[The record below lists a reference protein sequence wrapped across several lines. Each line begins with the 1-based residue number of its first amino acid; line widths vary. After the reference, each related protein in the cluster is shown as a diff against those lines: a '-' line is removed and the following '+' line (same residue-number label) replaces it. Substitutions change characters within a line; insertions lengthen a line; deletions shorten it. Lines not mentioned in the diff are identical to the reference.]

1 MAATARLP
9 VRLLDDSFLRVLPT
23 PLREPRRAWLVLPLC
38 WMLTLAGA
46 ALIAWILSAILP
58 RMEQPDFGFFRGK
71 GWLTIFA
78 LAVMTP
84 LVETVILAATSSAL
98 LRFVRPESAIVL
110 SSLGWAIAH
119 SYQAP
124 LWGLVIFWPFIIF
137 TTLYVV
143 WRQISVVAGILMG
156 CSLPP
161 QYSFSGCAGIPRF
174 GARRLVLPL
183 RLGAA
188 LPI

>member
-9 VRLLDDSFLRVLPT
+9 VRLLDDSFMRFLPT

-38 WMLTLAGA
+38 WLLTLAGA
-46 ALIAWILSAILP
+46 ALIAWILSAVLP
-58 RMEQPDFGFFRGK
+58 RMEQPDFGFFLGK

-78 LAVMTP
+78 LAVVTP

-143 WRQISVVAGILMG
+143 WRQISVVAGILMAWAAHCLHNILSAVALG
-156 CSLPP
+156 FP
-161 QYSFSGCAGIPRF
+161 A
-174 GARRLVLPL
+174 LVP
-183 RLGAA
+183 GV
-188 LPI
+188 